1 MNRLKGT
8 KGDAAVCGYR
18 VYIKGVKR
26 GEGGKNTHGEGGEGG
41 GLRRW
46 SACRLLLSKGGQK
59 YRQKDVHLGMRLAI
73 KKLTR
78 GIE

>member
-8 KGDAAVCGYR
+8 KGDAEVCGCR

-41 GLRRW
+41 GGLRR
-46 SACRLLLSKGGQK
+46 
-59 YRQKDVHLGMRLAI
+59 YVHSGMRLAI
-73 KKLTR
+73 KNSQ
-78 GIE
+78 EE

>member
-26 GEGGKNTHGEGGEGG
+26 GKGGKNTHGEGGEGG
-41 GLRRW
+41 GF
-46 SACRLLLSKGGQK
+46 KGT
-59 YRQKDVHLGMRLAI
+59 VA
-73 KKLTR
+73 
-78 GIE
+78 